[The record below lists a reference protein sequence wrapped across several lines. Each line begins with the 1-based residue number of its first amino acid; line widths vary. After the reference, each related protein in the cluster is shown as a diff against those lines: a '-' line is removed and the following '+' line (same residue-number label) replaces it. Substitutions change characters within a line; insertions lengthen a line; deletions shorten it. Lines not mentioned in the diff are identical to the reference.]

1 MVEINLNY
9 LNEIIWKK
17 VLWYTGETTNYSI
30 SSTGVVRNDITG
42 KILKTNFS
50 KGYERL
56 NLNHNGKFK
65 QYLVHRLVATAFIP
79 NPDNKP
85 EVNHINGVKSCNHVF
100 NLEWV
105 DRVENQRHSIQF
117 GLANKKKTN
126 RKKLTYDQV
135 VDVCKLLEENVCS
148 QVEIARIIGCS
159 RQVIGRILRHQ
170 AYTDIT
176 KDYNIDKYTVKTY
189 FGRWN
194 EDNTS
199 SKYTTAQIKE
209 VCEMI
214 DSANISLREIS
225 FKTKVHYQTVRNIYY
240 GTCHKDISKDYS
252 FMKNKKY
259 PLYEKKKSQVIAICE
274 LLDKGLKVKDISQEL
289 NLPKQ
294 YIRDVKYGIIWKS
307 ISKEYNFMKKYLSK
321 K

>member
-1 MVEINLNY
+1 MVEINFNY

-17 VLWYTGETTNYSI
+17 VLWYTGETTDYSV
-30 SSTGVVRNDITG
+30 SSTGIVRNDKTG

-56 NLNHNGKFK
+56 NLSYHGKFK
-65 QYLVHRLVATAFIP
+65 QYFVHRLVAMAFIP

-85 EVNHINGVKSCNHVF
+85 EVNHINGVKSCNHIF

-105 DRVENQRHSIQF
+105 DRSENQQHAIQY
-117 GLANKKKTN
+117 GLRNNKKIN

-135 VDVCKLLEENVCS
+135 VNICKLLEENVCN
-148 QVEIARIIGCS
+148 QMEIARIIGCS
-159 RQVIGRILRHQ
+159 RQVVGSILRHKI
-170 AYTDIT
+170 YTDIS

-189 FGRWN
+189 CGRWN
-194 EDNTS
+194 TSKVS
-199 SKYTTAQIKE
+199 SKYTISQIKE
-209 VCEMI
+209 VCELI

-225 FKTKVHYQTVRNIYY
+225 FKTKVQYPTVRNIYY
-240 GTCHKDISKDYS
+240 GTCHKDISKNYS
-252 FMKNKKY
+252 FMKTRKY

-274 LLDKGLKVKDISQEL
+274 LLDKELKVKDISKEL
-289 NLPKQ
+289 DLPKQ
-294 YIRDVKYGIIWKS
+294 YIRDVKYGCIWKS